1 MKRDVRSICDLSAAE
16 IQEVLALAMDLKAK
30 VQRREPHPLLAGRTL
45 AMIFEKPS
53 LRTRVTFETGMVQLG
68 GHAIYLQP
76 SDIGLGKRESVQDIA
91 ICLSRWVNLIMA
103 RTFAQQTVDD
113 LARFAAVPV
122 INGLSDLEHP
132 CQVLADCLTLR
143 ERWGD
148 LRGKRLAWVGD
159 GNNVCHSLT
168 LIAARLGMH
177 LTIGTPEGHEPKGK
191 ILEAAHRDALETGS
205 EIRAVHEPAAA
216 VRDADAV
223 FTDTWA
229 SMGQE
234 SEAEARSRVF
244 WPFQVNSALLAKA
257 KPGALV
263 LHCLPA
269 HRGEE
274 ITDDVIDGPQSAV
287 FDEAENRLHAQ
298 KALMVCL
305 AKWSGM
311 LS

>member
-1 MKRDVRSICDLSAAE
+1 MKRDIRSIQDLSAAE
-16 IQEVLALAMDLKAK
+16 IREVFALAIDLKAK
-30 VQRREPHPLLAGRTL
+30 VKRREPHPLLAGRVL

-76 SDIGLGKRESVQDIA
+76 SDIGLGKRESVYDVA
-91 ICLSRWVNLIMA
+91 TCLSRWVDLVMA
-103 RTFAQQTVDD
+103 RTFAQKTVDD
-113 LARFAAVPV
+113 LAAFGTVPV

-143 ERWGD
+143 ERWGE
-148 LRGKRLAWVGD
+148 LAGRRIAWVGD
-159 GNNVCHSLT
+159 GNNVCHSLI
-168 LIAARLGMH
+168 LLCARLGVH
-177 LTIGTPEGHEPKGK
+177 LTVGSPEGYEPKGV
-191 ILEAAHRDALETGS
+191 ILEATQRDAVETGS
-205 EIRAVHEPAAA
+205 QIRI
-216 VRDADAV
+216 VRDPVEAVKGADAV

-234 SEAEARSRVF
+234 NEAEARKAIFEPYQLNRT
-244 WPFQVNSALLAKA
+244 LLAKA
-257 KPGALV
+257 NPGALV

-274 ITDDVIDGPQSAV
+274 ITDEVIDGPQSV
-287 FDEAENRLHAQ
+287 VYDEAENRLHAQ

-305 AKWSGM
+305 VRWSGM
-311 LS
+311 